1 MRSTVA
7 PEFLGSFCI
16 GLKKIPIHEI
26 TKHQPLN
33 AKYMLK
39 SAFYDF
45 INLQFSLSG
54 LRSCV
59 MNIAVVG
66 GGTRCK
72 RLIEVTEQ
80 HKFQEINPKV
90 IAVADLKGDAPGIV
104 VAKKMGLL
112 VTNDY
117 NDFFKRDDID
127 LIIELTG
134 KMDIYNDILSKK
146 GENVRAIANST
157 AQLFWEISRISTLH
171 KLTDQKLQETRAR
184 YKAILNELIQEDV
197 LVIDYNYRIVDINEG
212 LLKKLGLKRENVI
225 GRPCYEITHHQNQPC
240 SGEHHP
246 CPLVQTLET
255 EKPFQT
261 THVHL
266 DKDDNE
272 IYYSISTYP
281 LREGDD
287 TIGAIEISRDIT
299 KDIKAQKAMM
309 QQEKLASIGRLS
321 AGVAHEINNPLT
333 TILTTAMLLQEELDP
348 ADPNYGELET
358 ITKETLRC
366 RKIVTSLLD
375 FARQS
380 APARKKCNVN
390 EIVKESVVLT
400 KKQAAFKDVT
410 LSCEVDENTPEL
422 YLDKGQ
428 IQQSV
433 INLIMNAIEAT
444 EAGGSIWVTTAFKRY
459 RERVDISVSDTG
471 KGISED
477 DLSRVFDPFFTTKEK
492 GNGLGLAITHGIIE
506 QHNGAIDVSSKLG
519 RGTTFTIKFPLKPG
533 ENHAA

>member
-1 MRSTVA
+1 
-7 PEFLGSFCI
+7 
-16 GLKKIPIHEI
+16 
-26 TKHQPLN
+26 
-33 AKYMLK
+33 
-39 SAFYDF
+39 
-45 INLQFSLSG
+45 
-54 LRSCV
+54 

-72 RLIEVTEQ
+72 RLIEVIER
-80 HKFQEINPKV
+80 HEFQEINPKV
-90 IAVADLKGDAPGIV
+90 VAVADLKEDAPGMII
-104 VAKKMGLL
+104 AKKNGLL

-134 KMDIYNDILSKK
+134 KMDIYNDILNKK
-146 GENVRAIANST
+146 KKTVRAIANST

-171 KLTDQKLQETRAR
+171 KITDQKLQETQAR
-184 YKAILNELIQEDV
+184 YQAVLNDLIQEDV
-197 LVIDYNYRIVDINEG
+197 LVINYDYRIVDINDR
-212 LLKKLGLKRENVI
+212 LLIKLGLQREKVI
-225 GRPCYEITHHQNQPC
+225 GRHCYEITHHQAKPC

-246 CPLVQTLET
+246 CPLIQTLNT

-261 THVHL
+261 THIHL
-266 DKDDNE
+266 DKDDRE
-272 IYYSISTYP
+272 IYYSISTFP
-281 LREGDD
+281 LREGNDV
-287 TIGAIEISRDIT
+287 IGAIEISRDIT
-299 KDIKAQKAMM
+299 RDINVQKAMM

-333 TILTTAMLLQEELDP
+333 TILTTAMLLQEDLDP

-380 APARKKCNVN
+380 PPARKKCNVN

-410 LSCEVDENTPEL
+410 LSCELDESTPDL

-428 IQQSV
+428 IQQSI
-433 INLIMNAIEAT
+433 INLIINAIEAT

-459 RERVDISVSDTG
+459 QERVDISVSDTG
-471 KGISED
+471 KGISEN
-477 DLSRVFDPFFTTKEK
+477 DLGRVFDPFFTTKEN

-506 QHNGAIDVSSKLG
+506 QHNGSIDVFSKLD
-519 RGTTFTIKFPLKPG
+519 RGTIFTIKFPLKSG
-533 ENHAA
+533 EDHVA